1 MTDETTTP
9 EPTGDAAPDDDTAVV
24 PEAATVTTP
33 EAASEATATEAAAAA
48 ATATGTT
55 TAETTA
61 AAVAATPPA
70 DDALRPAEPIS
81 EASNAVI
88 DPAGLSASEAAAAKR
103 AETAAAVA
111 LVAAV
116 AASRAEAAAE
126 AAANA
131 RPEPV
136 LAPKGPT
143 KIRRLMGVFAMLLRG
158 VLVLALFVGGY
169 ALGQAAFRNSQT
181 GTPTTIVD
189 PTTDGVQ
196 PPAVV
201 REFVGALS
209 AGDADALRSSL
220 GAEAHARLTSE
231 FRRFDIQSITGVQ
244 TLSTHADGARSATE
258 IVMQGTTTS
267 GVPISINLVV
277 LSDGNTIEG
286 FR

>member
-1 MTDETTTP
+1 MNDETTTTP
-9 EPTGDAAPDDDTAVV
+9 AVGDPTPTDDPAGTPAPTPDATTVEPTTPT
-24 PEAATVTTP
+24 EATATVTTP
-33 EAASEATATEAAAAA
+33 DAAAQTAA
-48 ATATGTT
+48 ATS
-55 TAETTA
+55 AE
-61 AAVAATPPA
+61 
-70 DDALRPAEPIS
+70 ALRPAEPIS
-81 EASNAVI
+81 EDSGAVI

-131 RPEPV
+131 QPEV
-136 LAPKGPT
+136 VVAPKGPT
-143 KIRRLMGVFAMLLRG
+143 KMRRLMGVFAMLLRG

-169 ALGQAAFRNSQT
+169 ALGRAAFTTSQS
-181 GTPTTIVD
+181 GAPTTIID

-220 GAEAHARLTSE
+220 GAQTHASLTDE
-231 FRRFDIQSITGVQ
+231 FRRFDIQAITGVQ
-244 TLSTHADGARSATE
+244 TLSTHADGERTATE

-277 LSDGNTIEG
+277 LADKNTIEG